1 MTAARHIG
9 ANTTEAATLKPN
21 QPPPNKALPPLN
33 PEQAERYSRQIQ
45 LPQIGKNGQQQLLA
59 ARALIIGMGGLG
71 APVAMYLAAA
81 GVGHLV
87 ISDYDQVDLSNLQR
101 QIIHRTADIGRLK
114 TDSAHDQ
121 LLALNPDIRITTLS
135 HTLADDELQQQI
147 EAADVVIDCSD
158 NFATRFGL
166 NRLCVASGTPL
177 VSGAGVRMEGQ
188 ITVFRNDGS
197 GPCYQCLYQDN
208 DEQGDSC
215 AQIGVL
221 APLVG
226 AIGSL
231 QAIETIKLLTGIGE
245 SLSGYLLVFDALA
258 MEWRKLRLR
267 RDPQCP
273 ICATPSP
280 AINETATP

>member
-1 MTAARHIG
+1 MKADAS
-9 ANTTEAATLKPN
+9 AEAHP
-21 QPPPNKALPPLN
+21 LPPLSS
-33 PEQAERYSRQIQ
+33 EQAERYSRQIQ
-45 LPQIGKNGQQQLLA
+45 LPQIGTHGQQQLLA

-81 GVGHLV
+81 GIGHLV

-101 QIIHRTADIGRLK
+101 QIIHRNADIGRLK
-114 TDSAHDQ
+114 TDSARDQ

-147 EAADVVIDCSD
+147 EAANVVIDCSD
-158 NFATRFGL
+158 NFATRFSL

-188 ITVFRNDGS
+188 VTVFLNDGS

-245 SLSGYLLVFDALA
+245 SLSGYLLVFDALE

-267 RDPQCP
+267 RDPDCP
-273 ICATPSP
+273 ACSQH
-280 AINETATP
+280 